1 MVAAPG
7 IRQVTAA
14 GRWRPATG
22 GSAFAETPDRAAPD
36 ARLLWHADLDPAVL
50 PVRAEP
56 VTTDD
61 PDGFD
66 LARLERWTVTVQG
79 AGGVEHVAVSD
90 GWRRIRVD
98 VVEGRLIGAGP
109 VRLHYLL
116 SGFSRIEPGLL
127 TTRRLVA
134 FWRSGRFVPTLFPGE
149 PGMFRRIEALRVAD
163 AVAAGATNREIAVAL
178 FGEERVRAEWKG
190 RSDYLLSRVRRRIV
204 EARQM
209 ARGGWRA
216 LLAR

>member
-1 MVAAPG
+1 MAGAPG
-7 IRQVTAA
+7 FRRATVR

-22 GSAFAETPDRAAPD
+22 GSAFAEAPDRAAPD
-36 ARLLWHADLDPAVL
+36 ARLLWHADLDSAVL
-50 PVRAEP
+50 RVRAEP
-56 VTTDD
+56 VAADD

-66 LARLERWTVTVQG
+66 LARLERWTVAVPG
-79 AGGVEHVAVSD
+79 AGVEHVAVSD
-90 GWRRIRVD
+90 GWRRIRLD

-134 FWRSGRFVPTLFPGE
+134 FWRTGRFAPALFPRE
-149 PGMFRRIEALRVAD
+149 PGMPRRIEALRVAD
-163 AVAAGATNREIAVAL
+163 AVASGATNRDIAVVL
-178 FGEERVRAEWKG
+178 FGEERVRAEWRG
-190 RSDYLLSRVRRRIV
+190 RSDYLLSRVRRRAA
-204 EARQM
+204 EAREM